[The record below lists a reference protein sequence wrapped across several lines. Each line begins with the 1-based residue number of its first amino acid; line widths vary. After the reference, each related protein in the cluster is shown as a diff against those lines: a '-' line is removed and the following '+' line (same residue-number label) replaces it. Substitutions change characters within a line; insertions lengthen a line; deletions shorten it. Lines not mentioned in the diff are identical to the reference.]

1 MSTNQPITSGATT
14 TTVSQ
19 GISGVRIRSPR
30 GLLAALAFLVGIPL
44 SFGWQIL
51 FGSGA
56 GTMVHFVLAAGTL
69 LLAFC
74 VFDFELP
81 RWMNWIG
88 CAAGLALG
96 TIFLLQAVALLIP
109 NETLHYFAYEVLGQ
123 WPEGWLPDVLILWL
137 VAMLVLD
144 SRGKSRILG
153 IVAMSVAVCLEVY
166 SHILTFSGTSL
177 TEEAGTL
184 KLLLLVPFVW
194 LLIESTKRPHPK

>member
-1 MSTNQPITSGATT
+1 MSTNQPITTGATP
-14 TTVSQ
+14 TVSQ
-19 GISGVRIRSPR
+19 GISGVRIRSPL
-30 GLLAALAFLVGIPL
+30 GLLAAIAFLLALPIAYGCQVL
-44 SFGWQIL
+44 L
-51 FGSGA
+51 GSGSGIAIHLTLGA
-56 GTMVHFVLAAGTL
+56 GSV

-81 RWMNWIG
+81 RWMNWAG
-88 CAAGLALG
+88 CVAALALG
-96 TIFLLQAVALLIP
+96 TIFLLQAVALLVP
-109 NETLHYFAYEVLGQ
+109 MEALYYFAYGVLGQ

-137 VAMLVLD
+137 VAMLVLA

-153 IVAMSVAVCLEVY
+153 IVAMSVAVGLEVY

-194 LLIESTKRPHPK
+194 LLFESTKRPHPK

>member
-44 SFGWQIL
+44 SFGCQIL

-56 GTMVHFVLAAGTL
+56 GTMIHFVLAAGTL

-81 RWMNWIG
+81 RWINWIG

-109 NETLHYFAYEVLGQ
+109 NESLHYFAYEVLGQ

-144 SRGKSRILG
+144 SQGKSRILG
-153 IVAMSVAVCLEVY
+153 IVAVSIAVCSELY
-166 SHILTFSGTSL
+166 SHILRFGGTPDTGS
-177 TEEAGTL
+177 L
-184 KLLLLVPFVW
+184 KLLVLLLFVW
-194 LLIESTKRPHPK
+194 LLLESTKKPQLK